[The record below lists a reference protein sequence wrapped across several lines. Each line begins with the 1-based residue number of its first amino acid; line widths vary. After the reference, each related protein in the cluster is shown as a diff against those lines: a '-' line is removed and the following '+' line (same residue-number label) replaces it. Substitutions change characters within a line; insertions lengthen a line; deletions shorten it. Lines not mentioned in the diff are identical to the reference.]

1 MARECYVSMF
11 LVTVDLYNTIKYVS
25 STKLKNTL
33 VITTHLGVTKVTNFE
48 AWRWVSI
55 QERIFQFK
63 VPVTYLLRE

>member
-33 VITTHLGVTKVTNFE
+33 VIITHLGVTKVTNFE
-48 AWRWVSI
+48 AWRRVSI